1 MPKAEASLWGER
13 WTALSH
19 EDRPA
24 SPRPQGVSGTLDTA
38 GQGRERF
45 GELTRQLLALL
56 VSPAAFVLQWT
67 YWDSL
72 KPFAWIF
79 LYPSVLISTWLGGLW
94 CGLVSVAFSALT
106 IWWFFIPN
114 RYSFFI
120 EQPAYAYT
128 MVVFNAMGVVFAFT
142 VHRWRKANRQVA
154 EALAAVS
161 AARDDLEAQV
171 RKRTQALEDANAVL
185 RKTQALLNTV
195 TEGTSDAIY
204 VKDIK
209 GCYLMFN
216 AGASRIVG
224 KPIEEVLG
232 KDDTALFPPDEARQ
246 VMEAD
251 RRVMVS
257 GSVQTI
263 EERVTSNGLLRTYL
277 STKGP
282 MRDAQGEVIG
292 LFGIARDISD
302 RKQSEEALIR
312 TSRALVE
319 AQKLAHVGSWQWDL
333 RTNQVEWS
341 PEIFSITGLDPE
353 TWDPSPD
360 AFIDL
365 VHPDDKESFTGI
377 MKRTLSQ
384 GATAPLEYRLARPD
398 GSLRTVY
405 AKGNMIFDSEGR
417 ATQCIGTIQD
427 ITERKQAEED
437 LLRQKTMLAR
447 TEADAHIGSW
457 NWEVATG
464 TATWSDE
471 LFRILQR
478 NPADGVPS
486 MEELAEIYHPDDAHR
501 LKQAFGLALSGGG
514 RYELELRTRRPDGE
528 TRICLAR
535 CFPQIGTGGKVTQVS
550 GSLQDITEQK
560 LAEQAVLTS
569 EERFRHI
576 SSSMMDVAYS
586 CAGKPGGGFTIDWMV
601 GAAEALFGR
610 SIEEVMA
617 ARCWGQF
624 VVPEDMPSFMRN
636 VQGLPVGESST
647 CELRLRKKDG
657 SIAWLR
663 AHTRCKTSE
672 QDSGC
677 HRLYGALVDI
687 TERRQAELE
696 SAELQAQLRQVQKME
711 SLGTLAGG
719 VAHDMNNVLGA
730 ILGLASAHIVTQ
742 PVGSPLHQALD
753 TISRAAER
761 GGKMVKSLLSFARQ
775 SPVEVCEVNM
785 NSILREQVALLERT
799 TLAKIRV
806 QTDLAPDLRPIQGD
820 ASALSHSV
828 MNLCVNAVDAMPEH
842 GTLTLR
848 TRNVDSDWI
857 EVVVEDNGKGMPKE
871 VLKKAADP
879 FYTTKEAG
887 KGTGLGLSIAFNTVQ
902 AHQGQMAI
910 ESEPGKGTRVML
922 RFPACEKT
930 TPLATPEAAEAR
942 SIPKESLKV
951 LLVDDDELIQMS
963 VQTLLAT
970 LGHLAVTSAKSGE
983 EALSMLEAGLEPD
996 LVILDMNMPGLGGA
1010 GTLPRLR
1017 DLRPRVPVL
1026 LSTGRLDQ
1034 SALSLASAC
1043 TGVTILP
1050 KPFGLVEFQKCVENI
1065 GLG

>member
-1 MPKAEASLWGER
+1 M
-13 WTALSH
+13 SH

-142 VHRWRKANRQVA
+142 IHRWRKASRQVA

-185 RKTQALLNTV
+185 RKTQALLNAV
-195 TEGTSDAIY
+195 TEGTLDAIY

-216 AGASRIVG
+216 GGASRIVG

-257 GSVQTI
+257 GSVQTF
-263 EERVTSNGLLRTYL
+263 EERVTSNGLLHTYL

-312 TSRALVE
+312 TSRVLVE

-360 AFIDL
+360 AFVDL

-417 ATQCIGTIQD
+417 ATQCIGTI
-427 ITERKQAEED
+427 
-437 LLRQKTMLAR
+437 
-447 TEADAHIGSW
+447 
-457 NWEVATG
+457 
-464 TATWSDE
+464 
-471 LFRILQR
+471 
-478 NPADGVPS
+478 
-486 MEELAEIYHPDDAHR
+486 
-501 LKQAFGLALSGGG
+501 
-514 RYELELRTRRPDGE
+514 
-528 TRICLAR
+528 
-535 CFPQIGTGGKVTQVS
+535 
-550 GSLQDITEQK
+550 QDITEQK

-617 ARCWGQF
+617 ARCWGQYI
-624 VVPEDMPSFMRN
+624 VPEDMPSFMQN

-785 NSILREQVALLERT
+785 NSILKEQVALLERT
-799 TLAKIRV
+799 TLAKIRI

-848 TRNVDSDWI
+848 TRNVDNDWI

-942 SIPKESLKV
+942 PIPKGSLKV

-970 LGHLAVTSAKSGE
+970 LGHLAVASAKSGE